1 MPHRAMSLM
10 FPMSP
15 ICLVC
20 LPCVVYPYSAQIR
33 FSKST
38 MWGDRI
44 RKKSAL
50 DVSKA
55 HNEFVDMVSTYF
67 NALRGGA
74 GGAGGGA
81 SGESKSPSG
90 HPHGQHQGL
99 SGAGGRGP
107 AARDVPVKAAVTP
120 AKSTNTPL
128 RSAADEREAEAQ
140 RSSCMY
146 RAFVAIANILT
157 WGSIGF
163 WVALLLLATTV
174 LYTEVTAMSAKLE
187 LIEATNLQL
196 LKQVTALTRYH
207 EHGSRTVFAGGDVHT
222 QVTRYSGGSAG
233 SGDAG
238 DTAGGSGS
246 NRGGCDETISA
257 ACASGGGEGEGR
269 NADWG
274 TVDGANGRAGVSSTS
289 GRSDDSDASNI
300 SLISFEVIKAQY
312 KTMFQKQT
320 ILIRTMERLLRN
332 EEQLQ
337 SLQNVSRAQLELA
350 TAEGRRTVA
359 DMVSS
364 MEDTVHRARH
374 AASGGDSE
382 MTTGAP
388 GDGQLDDALWDA

>member
-1 MPHRAMSLM
+1 
-10 FPMSP
+10 
-15 ICLVC
+15 
-20 LPCVVYPYSAQIR
+20 
-33 FSKST
+33 
-38 MWGDRI
+38 
-44 RKKSAL
+44 
-50 DVSKA
+50 
-55 HNEFVDMVSTYF
+55 
-67 NALRGGA
+67 
-74 GGAGGGA
+74 
-81 SGESKSPSG
+81 
-90 HPHGQHQGL
+90 
-99 SGAGGRGP
+99 
-107 AARDVPVKAAVTP
+107 
-120 AKSTNTPL
+120 
-128 RSAADEREAEAQ
+128 
-140 RSSCMY
+140 
-146 RAFVAIANILT
+146 
-157 WGSIGF
+157 
-163 WVALLLLATTV
+163 
-174 LYTEVTAMSAKLE
+174 MSAKLE

-207 EHGSRTVFAGGDVHT
+207 VHGSQTVFAGGDVHT

-238 DTAGGSGS
+238 DTAGSGS

-257 ACASGGGEGEGR
+257 ACASGGGDGEGL

-289 GRSDDSDASNI
+289 GRSDGSDARDTRDTRASNI

-382 MTTGAP
+382 MAPGAP
-388 GDGQLDDALWDA
+388 GDGQRDDALWDA

>member
-1 MPHRAMSLM
+1 
-10 FPMSP
+10 
-15 ICLVC
+15 
-20 LPCVVYPYSAQIR
+20 
-33 FSKST
+33 

-67 NALRGGA
+67 DTLRGGA
-74 GGAGGGA
+74 GGGGA
-81 SGESKSPSG
+81 SGESKSSSG
-90 HPHGQHQGL
+90 HPHGQHQGM
-99 SGAGGRGP
+99 GGGGGRGP
-107 AARDVPVKAAVTP
+107 TARDVPVKAAVTP
-120 AKSTNTPL
+120 ANSTNTPQ

-207 EHGSRTVFAGGDVHT
+207 VHGQGGGRAPDEGSPTVFAGGDVHT
-222 QVTRYSGGSAG
+222 QVTRYSGSSAG
-233 SGDAG
+233 SGGAG
-238 DTAGGSGS
+238 DTAGSAGSAG
-246 NRGGCDETISA
+246 NRGRCDETVSA
-257 ACASGGGEGEGR
+257 ACASGGAEGEGR
-269 NADWG
+269 NAGGG
-274 TVDGANGRAGVSSTS
+274 TGDGANGRAGVSSTS
-289 GRSDDSDASNI
+289 GRSGGSDARDTRDTRATGNT

-320 ILIRTMERLLRN
+320 VLIRTMERLLRN

-374 AASGGDSE
+374 AASGSDSE